1 MTPVNRDCRMSFP
14 LKVREIPPVPIKIA
28 ALGLL
33 LMLVSNCATQ
43 KIVGNE
49 FVHSHKGYALALP
62 AGDWEIDE
70 DAWRDERD
78 FGYILVKSRP
88 KTRLIRKPRDSSN
101 PKRNELDI
109 RPVPQKRIKKL
120 LLDMDVGFRHKTHG
134 GTIRVGTIIEGRL
147 IKFIKGNF
155 NFAKT
160 DSDLPENLIR
170 GYMERLR
177 EFYPPKNLDPE
188 KVTARNL
195 DQSGRAFR
203 MEWIEGRDLRILY
216 GISLYKEFLFMSFKV
231 DREAKLSVIETGSNA
246 LDQLVESVTISTV
259 K

>member
-1 MTPVNRDCRMSFP
+1 MSFP
-14 LKVREIPPVPIKIA
+14 LKMRGVLPALIKVA
-28 ALGLL
+28 ALGFL

-49 FVHSHKGYALALP
+49 FVHSNKGYAFVLP
-62 AGDWEIDE
+62 GVDWEIDQ

-78 FGYILVKSRP
+78 FGYIFVKSRP
-88 KTRLIRKPRDSSN
+88 QSRFVRKSRDRNN
-101 PKRNELDI
+101 PKRNELEF
-109 RPVPQKRIKKL
+109 RHVPEKKIEKL
-120 LLDMDVGFRHKTHG
+120 LLDMDVGFRHKTHA

-147 IKFIKGNF
+147 IKFIKG

-177 EFYPPKNLDPE
+177 DFYPPENADPE
-188 KVTARNL
+188 KVTVRTLA
-195 DQSGRAFR
+195 QSGQVFR
-203 MEWIEGRDLRILY
+203 MQWIEGQDLRILY
-216 GISLYKEFLFMSFKV
+216 GVSLYKEFLFMSVEV
-231 DREAKLSVIETGSNA
+231 DGEATLSVTEAGSNA
-246 LDQLVESVTISTV
+246 LDRLVESVVISSA